1 MVSFLVGT
9 RECSKKEIPIYVPT
23 VYGFPVQTFHCA
35 RMPGLVPWTES
46 WKIQAA
52 LGGKP
57 VSSSQHHHHNRRHAD
72 VQEASLFHTEC
83 KYFLAHSYSSRS
95 KISQRLTGKLNYPSS
110 LSRSSLLLATRSF
123 PRRPDIIMTENT
135 FHRVKEDIRKPES
148 RLSGFHRGKTP
159 ADSDV
164 SALKVSSRSPLKG
177 ATLYRVPVT

>member
-1 MVSFLVGT
+1 MDGVLEDPSCPRWKASVVIAAPPPQPSPRRRPGGVALSY
-9 RECSKKEIPIYVPT
+9 RMQI
-23 VYGFPVQTFHCA
+23 FHCS
-35 RMPGLVPWTES
+35 LLF
-46 WKIQAA
+46 IQ
-52 LGGKP
+52 
-57 VSSSQHHHHNRRHAD
+57 
-72 VQEASLFHTEC
+72 VQNKS
-83 KYFLAHSYSSRS
+83 KLA
-95 KISQRLTGKLNYPSS
+95 GKLNYPSS